1 MNFWVMRH
9 LFRQKEKMASS
20 HKRSSL
26 CDLTRFIYFLQDK
39 ERGSRS
45 KLRCIS
51 QRWSSF
57 WSWQASPKVMGD
69 FDQSAGTSDRET
81 KRIDPI
87 HKKKRNYLR
96 AKKVYRMNILL
107 LWMFHVFFLFIVM
120 SSDGNTLLSFSFSL
134 KRLGMQR
141 GVQHRKWVLWEAR
154 EVQVLKTTSD
164 SCAHDR
170 AYTLQ
175 VSAWFQYITGA
186 VIVPPSAMT
195 IQPTGSFWVFF
206 FYICL
211 ALTVLSQL
219 PNHPFVWTVK
229 IIAILA
235 DNTKADA
242 QFEMFSWQ
250 MMPYVHMS
258 QNNCIPSLL
267 VFMEFNQL
275 LHN

>member
-69 FDQSAGTSDRET
+69 SDQSAGTSDRET

-107 LWMFHVFFLFIVM
+107 LWMFHVFFFIYC
-120 SSDGNTLLSFSFSL
+120 D
-134 KRLGMQR
+134 
-141 GVQHRKWVLWEAR
+141 E
-154 EVQVLKTTSD
+154 
-164 SCAHDR
+164 
-170 AYTLQ
+170 
-175 VSAWFQYITGA
+175 
-186 VIVPPSAMT
+186 
-195 IQPTGSFWVFF
+195 FWWKHAAVFF
-206 FYICL
+206 F
-211 ALTVLSQL
+211 LSQKVG
-219 PNHPFVWTVK
+219 NATGGATQKMGFVRSQGS
-229 IIAILA
+229 AG
-235 DNTKADA
+235 TK
-242 QFEMFSWQ
+242 
-250 MMPYVHMS
+250 
-258 QNNCIPSLL
+258 NNLRFLCTW
-267 VFMEFNQL
+267 
-275 LHN
+275 